1 MKKPRQ
7 QTRVPRWAVAAV
19 AGLCSAALLI
29 AVLRLGLGMDLGLA
43 VFFGGGLGL
52 AVAFLVARW
61 VAGAELMIGV
71 LDAAV
76 SALVAIVSIIAA
88 VVGALS

>member
-1 MKKPRQ
+1 
-7 QTRVPRWAVAAV
+7 
-19 AGLCSAALLI
+19 
-29 AVLRLGLGMDLGLA
+29 LA
-43 VFFGGGLGL
+43 VFFGGAVGL

-76 SALVAIVSIIAA
+76 SALVAILSIIAA

>member
-1 MKKPRQ
+1 MKRPR
-7 QTRVPRWAVAAV
+7 QTRVPRWAAATL
-19 AGLCSAALLI
+19 AGLCSTALLI
-29 AVLRLGLGMDLGLA
+29 AVFRLGLGIDLALA
-43 VFFGGGLGL
+43 VFFGGAVGL

-76 SALVAIVSIIAA
+76 SALVAILSIIAA